1 MCWLLQCNG
10 TCTWRTGR
18 RRWCRWCWWWRRC
31 PRRRWPRGTL
41 EIRWSRSHPGDPGR
55 SRCRLGWKWARLLS
69 SEFCGICARWDSH
82 CANSWLAFCKN
93 MGTKYVHLLFGP
105 WVLAVKLQEVRQG
118 RCMRSLTFAV
128 LSKSLSECYMS
139 LALRDC
145 FDKIWSHSA
154 WILYENF
161 VIQLRAKVRP
171 PRDRKEL
178 E

>member
-1 MCWLLQCNG
+1 MLMMTEMPTKTVAARNAGDKMVPKSSRRPRQISVPSWLKM
-10 TCTWRTGR
+10 
-18 RRWCRWCWWWRRC
+18 
-31 PRRRWPRGTL
+31 
-41 EIRWSRSHPGDPGR
+41 S
-55 SRCRLGWKWARLLS
+55 RLLS
-69 SEFCGICARWDSH
+69 FEFCGICARWDSH

-128 LSKSLSECYMS
+128 LSKSLSEWYMS